1 MCTSN
6 KSFERQR
13 CRKETGLQMSTTNR
27 AIEIDD
33 PALQALE
40 QLAEVLRQNAADSL
54 LLSERLEAVVESR
67 RQGTPWSV
75 TLANEP
81 QPATVQLVS
90 TVLGR
95 LSAASGSMRKS
106 LILALRE
113 EGESI
118 PSIARMFGV
127 THQRVSNV
135 IRHTTSNGVHSD

>member
-1 MCTSN
+1 
-6 KSFERQR
+6 
-13 CRKETGLQMSTTNR
+13 MSTTNS
-27 AIEIDD
+27 ATEIDD

-40 QLAEVLRQNAADSL
+40 QLAEVLRQNAVDSKL
-54 LLSERLEAVVESR
+54 LAERLEAVCESR
-67 RQGTPWSV
+67 RQGTPWNV

-95 LSAASGSMRKS
+95 LSAASGAMRKS

-135 IRHTTSNGVHSD
+135 IRHTTSNGSTAG